1 MSSNRHYRL
10 RVVSAFILMCT
21 LLMGTIIPSYAAGE
35 LDKLLKEKKQK
46 QLELK
51 KTQRLINNQK
61 KEAKTVLSELSE
73 IDENIDG
80 VEQQL
85 DIIKSDME
93 EVDGQVETVRE
104 NLSEAENKLRERTAV
119 LNVRVKDI
127 YMNGKVNYLEVLLE
141 SKSFSDFVT
150 RFEFLRR
157 IVRQDMELVE
167 SIEAQRKDIAESKR
181 DLEGKLTR
189 IKSLESSKEKQ
200 QTNLEIAKEN
210 REEKLD
216 EIKSRQKALEAAL
229 NELEQ
234 ESKAL
239 EQLIKKKTKTKTPA
253 KGTGQFTWP
262 VPGYTS
268 VSSPFGWRIHPI
280 LKERRFHDG
289 TDFPAPQGTKV
300 VAADNGTIIYVGWLN
315 GYGKVVI
322 IDHGAGLTTTYAH
335 LSSQSVSEGEDVKR
349 GDTIGKVGSTGWST
363 GPHLH
368 FTVRKDGEAVEP
380 MGYL

>member
-1 MSSNRHYRL
+1 
-10 RVVSAFILMCT
+10 
-21 LLMGTIIPSYAAGE
+21 
-35 LDKLLKEKKQK
+35 K

-51 KTQRLINNQK
+51 KTQRLINDQK
-61 KEAKTVLSELSE
+61 KQAKTVLSELSE

-85 DIIKSDME
+85 EEIKSDMKQ
-93 EVDGQVETVRE
+93 VDGQVENVRE
-104 NLSEAENKLRERTAV
+104 NLSDAENKLRERTAV

-127 YMNGKVNYLEVLLE
+127 YMNGKVNYMEVLLE

-157 IVRQDMELVE
+157 IVRQDMELVQ
-167 SIEAQRKDIAESKR
+167 SIEAQRRDIAEKKK
-181 DLEGKLTR
+181 DLEGKLAR
-189 IKSLESSKEKQ
+189 ITSLEQSREQ
-200 QTNLEIAKEN
+200 QQNSLEIAKDN

-229 NELEQ
+229 DEQEQ

-239 EQLIKKKTKTKTPA
+239 EQLIKKKTQKNTPA
-253 KGTGQFTWP
+253 KGSGRFTWP
-262 VPGYTS
+262 VPGYTR

-280 LKERRFHDG
+280 LKQRRLHDG
-289 TDFPAPQGTKV
+289 TDFPAPQGTRV
-300 VAADNGTIIYVGWLN
+300 VAADNGTVIYVGWLN

-322 IDHGAGLTTTYAH
+322 IDHGAGITTTYAH
-335 LSSQSVSEGEDVKR
+335 LSAQSVSEGDEVKR

-368 FTVRKDGEAVEP
+368 FTVRKDGNAVQP
-380 MGYL
+380 MSYL